1 VLDPLFT
8 IVRASYPKADL
19 TRIERAYR
27 TAEHYHHGQTR
38 KNGDPY
44 ITHPLAVATILAE
57 LGMAEDTICAG
68 LLHDTVE
75 DTAYTLEQLRVDFGD
90 RVARRVDGVTKLDKL
105 SYGDTAK
112 AETIRKLI
120 LHMDKDLQILVIKLA
135 DRLHNMRTL
144 AFLRSDKQIRIAKET
159 LDIFAPLAD
168 RLGMAAIKWEME
180 DLAFATVQPK
190 LYDEIVRLVTETAPE
205 RDRQLKE
212 VIDAT
217 QAELAAQGLN
227 PVIYGRPKHYYSIYQ
242 KMVVR
247 GREFQ
252 DIYDLVGIR
261 VICATESEC
270 WAALGVIQKRW
281 MPLPNRYKN
290 YISHSKENGYQSIHT
305 TVIVPGGRPVEFQ
318 IRTQQMHQ
326 VAELGVAAHF
336 RYKHGKNVESEEEEL
351 LWMHGLAE
359 MAREMSDPQEY
370 IEEATYALQQASKK
384 IFIITPAGEALELP
398 EGSTPVDMAYAV
410 HTQVGNRCI
419 GARVNGRMVPL
430 STRLVNADRVEILTT
445 KNEDAGPSRDWL
457 GFVISPRARAKIR
470 AYFSRER
477 RDEAIEHGKDVLA
490 KQLRRTGLPIQ
501 KLLTIENL
509 NELAMALKY
518 QDAAALYAA
527 IGEGALNPPGV
538 VQRLVTI
545 AGGPETLP
553 PPTAESRSPV
563 RSRQRS
569 NDEVGVIVDGG
580 VGMMVRLAKCCTP
593 MPGDEILG
601 FVTRESGVSLH
612 RADCTNAN
620 DLRSHPERLVEVQ
633 WASDAHSFY
642 EVAVLIEAL
651 DQPGLIAD
659 VTRVLSEQRVNITA
673 LTVTTKKDSVA
684 RIKMTFEVE
693 ESQHLNHLFSAIRAL
708 PGIYDAY
715 RIKA

>member
-1 VLDPLFT
+1 V
-8 IVRASYPKADL
+8 
-19 TRIERAYR
+19 
-27 TAEHYHHGQTR
+27 
-38 KNGDPY
+38 
-44 ITHPLAVATILAE
+44 
-57 LGMAEDTICAG
+57 CAG

-75 DTAYTLEQLRVDFGD
+75 DTQYTLEQLRVDFGD

-105 SYGDTAK
+105 AYGDTAK

-144 AFLRSDKQIRIAKET
+144 AFLRPDKQIRIAKET

-180 DLAFATVQPK
+180 DLAFATIQPK
-190 LYDEIVRLVTETAPE
+190 PYDEIVRRVAETAPE

-212 VIDAT
+212 VIESA
-217 QAELAAQGLN
+217 QAELAAQGLK

-261 VICATESEC
+261 VICATEPEC

-281 MPLPNRYKN
+281 KPLPNRYKN
-290 YISHSKENGYQSIHT
+290 YISRAKENGYQSIHT
-305 TVIVPGGRPVEFQ
+305 TVMVPGGQPVEFQ
-318 IRTQQMHQ
+318 IRTQEMHQ

-336 RYKHGKNVESEEEEL
+336 KYKHGKDAESDEEEL

-359 MAREMSDPQEY
+359 MAREMSDPDEY
-370 IEEATYALQQASKK
+370 LEEATFALQQAKK
-384 IFIITPAGEALELP
+384 IFIITPAGEAMELP

-457 GFVISPRARAKIR
+457 NFVVSPRARAKIR

-477 RDEAIEHGKDVLA
+477 RDEAIERGKDALT
-490 KQLRRTGLPIQ
+490 KQLRRTGLPLQ
-501 KLLTIENL
+501 KLLTAENL
-509 NELAMALKY
+509 SELATALKY
-518 QDAAALYAA
+518 PDAPSLYAA
-527 IGEGALNPPGV
+527 IGEGSLNPPGV

-553 PPTAESRSPV
+553 APAEPQLQV
-563 RSRQRS
+563 RTRRRV

-580 VGMMVRLAKCCTP
+580 AGMLVRLAKCCTP
-593 MPGDEILG
+593 MPGDEIIG
-601 FVTRESGVSLH
+601 FVTREYGVSVH

-620 DLRSHPERLVEVQ
+620 DLRLHPERLVPVR
-633 WASDAHSFY
+633 WALETHASY
-642 EVAVLIEAL
+642 EVSVHIEAL

-659 VTRVLSEQRVNITA
+659 VTKVLSEQRVNITA

-684 RIKMTFEVE
+684 RIKMTFEVAE
-693 ESQHLNHLFSAIRAL
+693 PRQLQHLLAAIRGL
-708 PGIYDAY
+708 PGVYDVY
-715 RIKA
+715 RVKA